1 MFSGFLGFGGNFL
14 TSELAKNHKDKLLI
28 SFYQV
33 FIILGWVITG
43 IILIVAFGLN
53 KLIFLFPEISN
64 HGYVFL
70 AFLLAYI
77 TFMTQMYE
85 SISDAT
91 GLTKSSSIINLIS
104 KFFGV
109 ILLIIFIY
117 LVNWINLYSI
127 MFISIIMSL
136 ISAFLFAYI
145 LWSNNID
152 VKLFNIS
159 WVDFKNKFKQFFNY
173 SHPLLTLSI
182 VTFTLGLFMRWGL
195 QLFGG
200 SAEQGYFSFSDS
212 FSGFIIIFGNSITPL
227 LQREFSITYN
237 DSDNERMK
245 LIFERSLLIFIS
257 FTSLLSI
264 FVLFNT
270 KTITMLIGGN
280 SYNSSILSTQIM
292 LFYPIPYIANNILY
306 STCYATN
313 KTKLLRNVQIF
324 IVILNTIITFLL
336 IAPQKYWGL
345 NLGAIGFALSLVA
358 VTYLN
363 HIILLI
369 YCSKMF
375 DLNWFNLI
383 FKYLRIIGAFMIIG
397 LFCFFLDKVLTF
409 NPIYILILNAFL
421 YFSVSILLMFYLPSL
436 VGFSNINI
444 NEYIKIVKLKFSNIF
459 KTI

>member
-1 MFSGFLGFGGNFL
+1 MLSGFVGFGGNFL
-14 TSELAKNHKDKLLI
+14 TSELAKNHNDKILI
-28 SFYQV
+28 SFYQI
-33 FIILGWVITG
+33 FIILGWILTG
-43 IILIVAFGLN
+43 IILIIAFGLN
-53 KLIFLFPEISN
+53 KLTYLFPEISN
-64 HGYVFL
+64 NGFIFL

-77 TFMTQMYE
+77 TYMTQMYE
-85 SISDAT
+85 SIADAT
-91 GLTKSSSIINLIS
+91 GLTKSASKINLIS
-104 KFFGV
+104 KVAGV
-109 ILLIIFIY
+109 ILLIVFIY
-117 LVNWINLYSI
+117 LINWINLYSI
-127 MFISIIMSL
+127 IFISIIMSL
-136 ISAFLFAYI
+136 ITAFFFAYV
-145 LWSNNID
+145 LRSNNID
-152 VKLFNIS
+152 VKLFKIS
-159 WVDFKNKFKQFFNY
+159 WVDFKNKFKHFFSY

-182 VTFTLGLFMRWGL
+182 VTFSFGLFARWSL
-195 QLFGG
+195 QFFGG

-227 LQREFSITYN
+227 LQREFSISFN
-237 DSDNERMK
+237 ASDNERMK
-245 LIFERSLLIFIS
+245 SIFERSLLIFIS

-264 FVLFNT
+264 FILYNT
-270 KTITMLIGGN
+270 KTITNLIGGN
-280 SYNSSILSTQIM
+280 SYDSSILSTQIM

-324 IVILNTIITFLL
+324 IVLLNTIITFVL
-336 IAPQKYWGL
+336 IAPEKYWGF

-397 LFCFFLDKVLTF
+397 LFCFYLDKVLTF
-409 NPIYILILNAFL
+409 NPIYILILNGFL

-436 VGFSNINI
+436 VGFSSINI
-444 NEYIKIVKLKFSNIF
+444 NEYIKIVKLKCSNIF